1 MTTALQ
7 LETNRGNLLLSQLA
21 VHERN
26 AVHRGAETVPLEA
39 GELLLRAGR
48 HSDFVFFPTNSVV
61 SVIRTLRGGM
71 SIELALIGNE
81 GMVGLDV
88 FTDAKASLDDVVVQS
103 PGWAYRLPADDL
115 RKQFN
120 RSGGLQKYLLLFADA
135 LLNQI
140 AQTAA
145 CSRYHAPEARLARWL
160 LMIRDRTSV
169 DEILATPAAMRAML
183 AIAPER
189 VAECVGRLVAAR
201 AIVLRQETITIV
213 DREGLEV
220 RACECYET
228 LSDIPLE

>member
-39 GELLLRAGR
+39 GELLVHSGR
-48 HSDFVFFPTNSVV
+48 RSDFVFFPTNSVA
-61 SVIRTLRGGM
+61 SVVRTLRGGM

-115 RKQFN
+115 RRQFN

-140 AQTAA
+140 AQTAV

-189 VAECVGRLVAAR
+189 VAECVARLVAAR

-228 LSDIPLE
+228 LSDMPLE